1 MTKKILLVEDTT
13 DLRNNM
19 IEVLLMEGHEV
30 SGAANGGEG
39 LTLLKKM
46 KPDLIIT
53 DLLMPKING
62 FDFIKQVRESAK
74 WKNVP
79 ILVFSAMPAQENE
92 KKVLELGANVYL
104 KKPSTLEVL
113 VDVVNKLI
121 KNE

>member
-1 MTKKILLVEDTT
+1 MTKKILVVEDTI
-13 DLRNNM
+13 DLRNNI
-19 IEVLLMEGHEV
+19 IEVLTMEGYEV
-30 SGAANGGEG
+30 SGAVNGKEG

-62 FDFIKQVRESAK
+62 FDLIKQVRENTK

-79 ILVFSAMPAQENE
+79 ILVFSAMPAQENGE
-92 KKVLELGANVYL
+92 KILELGANAYL

-113 VDVVNKLI
+113 VEVVNKLI